1 MLEQAALRE
10 QFQRLLDTERQAQQV
25 YADLLAKTDDEKIRQ
40 EIEQLCRDKQRH
52 MQLAERLLEILD

>member
-10 QFQRLLDTERQAQQV
+10 QFQQLLETERQAQQV
-25 YADLLAKTDDEKIRQ
+25 YAELLAKTDDQKIRQ
-40 EIEQLCRDKQRH
+40 QIEQLCRDKQRH

>member
-10 QFQRLLDTERQAQQV
+10 QFQQLLATERQAQQV
-25 YADLLAKTDDEKIRQ
+25 YAELLAKTDDQKIRQ
-40 EIEQLCRDKQRH
+40 QIEQLCRDKQRH